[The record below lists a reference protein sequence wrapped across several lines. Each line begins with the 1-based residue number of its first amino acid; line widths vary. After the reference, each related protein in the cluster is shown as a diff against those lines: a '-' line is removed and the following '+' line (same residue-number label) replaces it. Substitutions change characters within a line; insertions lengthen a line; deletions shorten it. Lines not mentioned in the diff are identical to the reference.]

1 VRSPLLRRKPAS
13 DSTIPLINIVFLMLI
28 FFLFAGSI
36 SRDDARDIVAP
47 ESIAEDEAVRAT
59 GALVIAEDGSLTH
72 EGVPTDLDA
81 YLRVLAGERAAQE
94 APSPVRVAADRALP
108 AARLKEVLARLGA
121 AGIGDVVLITQRA
134 AP

>member
-1 VRSPLLRRKPAS
+1 MRSPLLRRKPAS

-72 EGVPTDLDA
+72 NGAVTDLDA
-81 YLRVLAGERAAQE
+81 YLLALAEARAAE
-94 APSPVRVAADRALP
+94 DAPSPVRVAADRALP

-121 AGIGDVVLITQRA
+121 TGIGDVVLITQRA